1 MAKKSAVSKG
11 YRKQAAKKPYLS
23 KRDIAIVCV
32 IVALVAVGAF
42 FLFRYDDG
50 ALKVQ
55 DGAVVTEGDNWL
67 IANGSN
73 MQGGRRYYKLG
84 EIGEIDGYAR
94 EKGALSSDGNI
105 PEYSFTTAGE
115 GGGVTVTVTCGH
127 GSAEAMAKYS
137 LATVQSIGISTAG
150 EIQTAQLAGQDVRYY
165 SYATDYT
172 QQDAP
177 AEGEAKSD
185 APAAEGDA
193 KTDAEAAEGD
203 AVSRY
208 SRAVAGYID
217 ASHNCC
223 VIVNVVSKGN
233 TDDDCL
239 PDDALVGILENAV
252 RAVKVEW

>member
-23 KRDIAIVCV
+23 KKDIAIVCV

-105 PEYSFTTAGE
+105 PEYSFTPAGE
-115 GGGVTVTVTCGH
+115 GGDVTVTVTCGH

-150 EIQTAQLAGQDVRYY
+150 EIQTGQLAGQDVRYY

-177 AEGEAKSD
+177 GEGEAKSD
-185 APAAEGDA
+185 AQAAEDDA
-193 KTDAEAAEGD
+193 A
-203 AVSRY
+203 SRY

-252 RAVKVEW
+252 RAVKVEG